1 MLTLYDNWDSGN
13 GYKVRLTLAHLGTP
27 YRLVDLDTDGGET
40 RTPAFLAINPNGKIP
55 AVVFEDGRTLF
66 ESNAIICYLAEGSSL
81 LPHDRF
87 ARAKVLQWLFFEQY
101 SHEPQVAVARYIHRH
116 LPESHARHAEL
127 PVRIENGNKALGVM
141 DQHLR
146 SRAFMVGNAFSV
158 ADIALYAYTHV
169 AGQGGFDLG
178 LFPAVQAWCARVA
191 RQAGHVPMLDG
202 PMLDGPMLDGP
213 PAAD

>member
-27 YRLVDLDTDGGET
+27 YRLIDLDTDGGET

-55 AVVFEDGRTLF
+55 AVVLEDGRTLF
-66 ESNAIICYLAEGSSL
+66 ESNAIVCYLAEGTRL

-116 LPESHARHAEL
+116 LPEGHARYAEL
-127 PVRIENGNKALGVM
+127 PQRIENGNKALGVM
-141 DQHLR
+141 EQHLR
-146 SRAFMVGNAFSV
+146 SRDFMVGNAFSV

-169 AGQGGFDLG
+169 AEQGGFYLG

-191 RQAGHVPMLDG
+191 GQPGHVPMLDR
-202 PMLDGPMLDGP
+202 PP
-213 PAAD
+213 PAP